1 MYYSK
6 KEKIKSLLQLVQG
19 RVKKGY
25 THFTHEFYVII
36 DNRVDVINALIK
48 VSNYCII
55 GNDETQPHVC
65 NQKIAFSTG
74 QLFII

>member
-1 MYYSK
+1 M
-6 KEKIKSLLQLVQG
+6 LQLVQG
-19 RVKKGY
+19 KVEKGY
-25 THFTHEFYVII
+25 THFTHNELYVII

-74 QLFII
+74 QLLII